1 MILHCLLFFS
11 ILKGKSL
18 SLICGSLRW
27 LFDEIQ
33 SWRNEYEELLKPIET
48 KNESRYTNEILF
60 WFCICFYFSSDD
72 WLKRLM
78 KRKEEE
84 TAREKRRVCSTKSLR
99 TGETTILYQIFLFL
113 IRKNWKWKLIL
124 KINMPMQLKIH

>member
-1 MILHCLLFFS
+1 MVYLNHLLALYDFYQFIIINDSFF

-33 SWRNEYEELLKPIET
+33 SWRDEYEELSKPIET
-48 KNESRYTNEILF
+48 KNESKYMNDIYISLILYLILF
-60 WFCICFYFSSDD
+60 SSGD

-84 TAREKRRVCSTKSLR
+84 TAREKRRVYFKKFFYMN
-99 TGETTILYQIFLFL
+99 TIVL
-113 IRKNWKWKLIL
+113 
-124 KINMPMQLKIH
+124 

>member
-1 MILHCLLFFS
+1 LLFS

-33 SWRNEYEELLKPIET
+33 SWRDEYEELSKPIET
-48 KNESRYTNEILF
+48 KNESRYMNKASFLF
-60 WFCICFYFSSDD
+60 YICFYFSSDD

-84 TAREKRRVCSTKSLR
+84 TAREKRRVCLRKSL
-99 TGETTILYQIFLFL
+99 
-113 IRKNWKWKLIL
+113 
-124 KINMPMQLKIH
+124 